1 MVTSGTFGYIIGKKK
16 RMMYVHND
24 ADLLWQILVREIYV
38 LMKHYG
44 SKEEMQKAFE
54 SIKTTK
60 NKPKISDINNLKV
73 FTDLNVSCE
82 SESEWYCLLRHCQ
95 SSFINILESG
105 YVLNQKNEKGTVFLL
120 DFNKNCVIFYDNK
133 TVNKMKNIE
142 YNSAKIEEIMEFND
156 MPTKILTE
164 IITEMNER
172 FQKSYKKIIIVDN
185 EIKKIKEI
193 INKTKEMGGEQ
204 NIIQKANILLDN
216 MDWERKKIII
226 DYRFF
231 YYRLDSL
238 NLINYDEK

>member
-1 MVTSGTFGYIIGKKK
+1 METYGTLGYIIGRKK
-16 RMMYVHND
+16 RMMYVYYD
-24 ADLLWQILVREIYV
+24 VDLLWQVLVREIYV

-44 SKEEMQKAFE
+44 STEALKTAFDA
-54 SIKTTK
+54 IKITK
-60 NKPKISDINNLKV
+60 GNPKISDINKLQI
-73 FTDLNVSCE
+73 FSDLNETNE
-82 SESEWYCLLRHCQ
+82 SNKNWENLLRYCHG
-95 SSFINILESG
+95 SFINILESG

-133 TVNKMKNIE
+133 TVTKMNNIE

-156 MPTKILTE
+156 MPTKTLTE